1 MLKVNPNHILIAAI
15 PRKNKISE
23 SVLSLLKSPA
33 LNNKKPM
40 TRLNSDQITFTG
52 AENNPLPGGLANGDG
67 NLLPEM
73 PCTKCGTAFAKN
85 APAKK
90 QAKH

>member
-1 MLKVNPNHILIAAI
+1 MLMAAI
-15 PRKNKISE
+15 PRKNKTSE
-23 SVLSLLKSPA
+23 SVFLLVTSPA
-33 LNNKKPM
+33 LNNKKPI

-52 AENNPLPGGLANGDG
+52 AEDNPLPGGLANGDG

-90 QAKH
+90 QAKY

>member
-1 MLKVNPNHILIAAI
+1 M
-15 PRKNKISE
+15 SE
-23 SVLSLLKSPA
+23 SVLSLLTPPT
-33 LNNKKPM
+33 LNNKKPI

-52 AENNPLPGGLANGDG
+52 AEDNPLPGGLAKGEG

-85 APAKK
+85 EPAKK
-90 QAKH
+90 QAKY